1 MALTTITD
9 LEAHLATTFT
19 GDDITRVTDEWL
31 PQAQAAAE
39 AWCQQP
45 LEHATVT
52 EVFEVDQWEQWHVT
66 DRFPVTAITS
76 VTEDDDLLTV
86 TDQYLTYEDGR
97 LRRVNGS
104 LDSSWSMFPNGVTVV
119 YTAGYG
125 TGAPAGFTTTPPDL
139 VLAIVSTASDLVER
153 AGLFE
158 KLGVIPIKQIQLE
171 GSDTLTYAVTSD
183 PRKPGELT
191 AAEKN
196 LLSPYVRRKM

>member
-9 LEAHLATTFT
+9 LEAYLATTFT
-19 GDDITRVTDEWL
+19 GDDIGRVTDTWL

-39 AWCQQP
+39 KWCNQA
-45 LEHATVT
+45 LEHASVT
-52 EVFEVDQWEQWHVT
+52 EIFEVDQWESWHVL

-76 VTEDDDLLTV
+76 VTEDSDLLTV
-86 TDQYLTYEDGR
+86 TDKYLTYEDGG
-97 LRRVNGS
+97 LRRVNGV
-104 LDSSWSMFPNGVTVV
+104 LDSSWSMLPDAVTVV

-125 TGAPAGFTTTPPDL
+125 SAAPAGFTDTPAYL
-139 VLAIVSTASDLVER
+139 VLAIVSIAADLVER

-158 KLGVIPIKQIQLE
+158 KLGVVPIKSVQLE
-171 GSDTLTYAVTSD
+171 GSDTLTYAVNAD